1 MKNWSSI
8 KRTFL
13 NGLVCTIIALSVNI
27 IVFSYVWYRIP
38 EDNRSYVASNLGIRF
53 ILFFFIS
60 SGLIGFNQFYMKN
73 KKLVGRII
81 PSLLYTIVSFVLYK
95 IITYYICVVID
106 HFFLVLAFQFFLIN
120 LVGMFLGYTIHLN
133 DVKVQKE
140 KELEALR
147 IESLQSRCDALTNQ
161 INPHFF
167 FNSLNGISSLVRK
180 KDDKVT
186 LDYID
191 HLSDIFRYILQSEN
205 KGLVTLDEELE
216 FARSFTQVI
225 KVRYAGKLDVEFDIP
240 DECLNLKIPVLALLP
255 LIENVSVHNMIDSE
269 HLMHIRIFMN
279 DKNELVVSNPIFP
292 KQYKPE
298 THGTGI
304 ANLRNR
310 FMLLLDENITVEN
323 ANDMFNVILPLGK

>member
-323 ANDMFNVILPLGK
+323 ANDLFNVILPLGK

>member
-95 IITYYICVVID
+95 IITYYLCVVID

>member
-1 MKNWSSI
+1 MKNWNSI
-8 KRTFL
+8 KRTLL
-13 NGLVCTIIALSVNI
+13 NGLVCTIIAISVNI
-27 IVFSYVWYRIP
+27 IVFSYVWHNIP
-38 EDNRSYVASNLGIRF
+38 DENKSCALNNLGIRF

-60 SGLIGFNQFYMKN
+60 SGLIGINQFYMKN
-73 KKLVGRII
+73 KKLIGRIV

-95 IITYYICVVID
+95 FITSYLCDVSD
-106 HFFLVLAFQFFLIN
+106 FFFLVLVFQFFMIDLI
-120 LVGMFLGYTIHLN
+120 GMFLGYTIHLN
-133 DVKVQKE
+133 YTKAQKE
-140 KELEALR
+140 KELETLR

-186 LDYID
+186 LEYID

-205 KGLVTLDEELE
+205 KGLVTLEEELE

-240 DECLNLKIPVLALLP
+240 DDCLNLKIPVLALLP
-255 LIENVSVHNMIDSE
+255 LIENVTVHNMIDSE
-269 HLMHIRIFMN
+269 HLMQIRIFMN
-279 DKNELVVSNPIFP
+279 ENNELVVSNPIFP
-292 KQYKPE
+292 KQYKQE

-304 ANLRNR
+304 TNLKNR
-310 FMLLLDENITVEN
+310 FMLLLNENIIVEN
-323 ANDMFNVILPLGK
+323 ANNMFNVILPLGK

>member
-279 DKNELVVSNPIFP
+279 DNNELVVSNPIFP
-292 KQYKPE
+292 KQYKQE